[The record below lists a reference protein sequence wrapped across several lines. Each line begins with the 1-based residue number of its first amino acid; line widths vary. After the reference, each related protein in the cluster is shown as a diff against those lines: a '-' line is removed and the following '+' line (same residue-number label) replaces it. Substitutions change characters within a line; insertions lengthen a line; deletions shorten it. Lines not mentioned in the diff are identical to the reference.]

1 MIISDTYEGRDIK
14 ILWVL
19 SIVDENFSFFMRANV
34 FALHYKLYKRNL
46 KVRIWL
52 KSDQNS
58 VSHVWF
64 LAVKT
69 LPHPRLSL
77 ILLCKN
83 TISNQDLQCK
93 VLAAK
98 NKKYETEFWSNLN
111 IRYLSLQTLKV
122 WLNCFLR

>member
-34 FALHYKLYKRNL
+34 LALHYKLYKRNL

-64 LAVKT
+64 LVVKT
-69 LPHPRLSL
+69 LPHPRISL